1 MNPSYHHPKDNDKG
15 QGLVE
20 YALLLTLVAV
30 VVIAVLTILGTT
42 VNDVFCQ
49 VISGLNGAS
58 GNGCVSITKVDY
70 MSNSHQL
77 HLDATV
83 NGGYDSSVTLTA
95 SPGGVMSAKKDH
107 YHLKQ
112 KFTECPCTIT
122 ITSSEGG
129 SSTVTFGP

>member
-1 MNPSYHHPKDNDKG
+1 MSVLSGEDHS
-15 QGLVE
+15 
-20 YALLLTLVAV
+20 V
-30 VVIAVLTILGTT
+30 VCH
-42 VNDVFCQ
+42 VFCQ
-49 VISGLNGAS
+49 VVSGLNGAS
-58 GNGCVSITKVDY
+58 GNGCVSITKADY
-70 MSNSHQL
+70 NSDSQQL

-112 KFTECPCTIT
+112 KFTGCPCTIT

-129 SSTVTFGP
+129 SSTVTFGLS